1 MPLLCPHP
9 ISFYDLHSIHATVNI
24 MADYTRK
31 NIKVIYK
38 SPSELIPYSKNART
52 HNSELEFLCN
62 SIKKHGFDASH
73 AIGVDK
79 NMVIIHGH
87 GRRLA
92 AMKLGMKEV
101 PVVIRSDLSD
111 EEVAAFRLA
120 DNKISDLSGWDFD
133 LLDSELAFLKD
144 IDIDMTQF
152 GFEDF
157 SRFDEPLPQDDG
169 DDEEEPAVVTSSPE
183 REGSV
188 MDVSRLIVECRDH
201 NEMKSL
207 FDELEDRGFDCKMMI

>member
-1 MPLLCPHP
+1 M
-9 ISFYDLHSIHATVNI
+9 T
-24 MADYTRK
+24 DYTRK

-38 SPSELIPYSKNART
+38 DPAKLIPYSKNART

-157 SRFDEPLPQDDG
+157 STFDEPLVNHESSNG
-169 DDEEEPAVVTSSPE
+169 DDDQPIIVTEPSEDKSNEIKDSFRIMIECQDVHDQKDLFEELKG
-183 REGSV
+183 RGYDCQ
-188 MDVSRLIVECRDH
+188 MLI
-201 NEMKSL
+201 
-207 FDELEDRGFDCKMMI
+207 